1 MRSCAPCA
9 TPPGAACGCG
19 VRVRLLIDD
28 LYTAGLTDLLLGLAA
43 HPQVELRLYNP
54 FPQGRDSTWLRLGSL
69 PGDFDQLNRRM
80 HNKLLIAVGHA
91 AVVGGRNLAD
101 AYFMRSDEA
110 NFLDFDLLAVGAVA
124 PVLAAHFDDFWNSR
138 FAVPLQALAENGLD
152 AAQRR
157 ASFDRLSGSSG
168 DAAQRP
174 HLPAPVRVA
183 MQALGSLPLV
193 VADADDFFDSPDKTG
208 GQSALATCCR

>member
-1 MRSCAPCA
+1 M
-9 TPPGAACGCG
+9 
-19 VRVRLLIDD
+19 RVRLLIDD

-43 HPQVELRLYNP
+43 HRQVELRLYNP

-69 PGDFDQLNRRM
+69 LGDFDQLNRRM
-80 HNKLLIAVGHA
+80 HNKLLI
-91 AVVGGRNLAD
+91 
-101 AYFMRSDEA
+101 
-110 NFLDFDLLAVGAVA
+110 AVGAVA

-138 FAVPLQALAENGLD
+138 FAVPLQALADNGLD

-174 HLPAPVRVA
+174 HLPAPVRQA

-193 VADADDFFDSPDKTG
+193 VADADVFFDSPDKTG
-208 GQSALATCCR
+208 GQSAVATCCRWPACWTRPASGW